1 MKLVT
6 YLRHNTP
13 RLGAVVNQQVIDLAD
28 LAQAAGKSLP
38 ADMQTFIDQSPAA
51 LNTARELVAAHQANW
66 PAGVATDLAQAHLI
80 APLPRPIKGV
90 FGVGLNYA
98 KHVDESSRTMDTQ
111 KDIPSHPVIFIKPA
125 TAVIGP
131 NVAIEHNPN
140 ITKQMDWE
148 AELGVIIGRKARNVA
163 EADALD
169 YVFGYTVLN
178 DVSARDARHGGQWC
192 FAKGQDTY
200 CPMGPWIVTADEI
213 ADPHNLD
220 LRLTVNGVEKQN
232 SNTKYMIFN
241 TNQLIAHLSSGITL
255 EPGDVIATG
264 TPEGVG
270 ISYVPPQFLKGGDVV
285 EITIQDVGVLS
296 NPVKEI

>member
-6 YLRHNTP
+6 YQRQNED
-13 RLGAVVNQQVIDLAD
+13 RLGAVVDDQVIDLVD
-28 LAQAAGKSLP
+28 LAKAGGKSLP
-38 ADMQTFIDQSPAA
+38 ATMLEFIQQSPAA
-51 LNTARELVAAHQANW
+51 LDTARALLAAHQNNW
-66 PAGVATDLAQAHLI
+66 PANVSQPLADTRLL
-80 APLPRPIKGV
+80 APLPRPPKGI

-98 KHVDESSRTMDTQ
+98 KHVDESSRTMDT
-111 KDIPSHPVIFIKPA
+111 DANMPTHPVIFVKPA

-131 NVAIEHNPN
+131 NEAIEHNPR
-140 ITKQMDWE
+140 ITQQLDWE
-148 AELGVIIGRKARNVA
+148 AELGVVMGRKARGVSED
-163 EADALD
+163 EAMD
-169 YVFGYTVLN
+169 YVFGYTIVN

-213 ADPHNLD
+213 EDPHNLD
-220 LRLTVNGVEKQN
+220 LKLTINGEEKQN
-232 SNTKYMIFN
+232 SNTKYMYFK
-241 TNQLIAHLSSGITL
+241 TPRLISHLASGITL

-270 ISYVPPQFLKGGDVV
+270 ISYTPPQFMSDGDVC
-285 EITIQDVGVLS
+285 EITFEGIGTLR